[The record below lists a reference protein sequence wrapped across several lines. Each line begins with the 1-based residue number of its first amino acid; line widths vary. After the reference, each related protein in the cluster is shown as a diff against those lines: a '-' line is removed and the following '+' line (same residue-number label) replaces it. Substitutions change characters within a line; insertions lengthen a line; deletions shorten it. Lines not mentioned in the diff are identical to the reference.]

1 MPDPISLDALAGAV
15 KLDQCDTTSG
25 DREDQKPL
33 SLSTL
38 SESYKLRQQALSE
51 HVAKS
56 LVKLFGINVVT
67 TAGLTLF
74 LALVDAAFIYLGKIT
89 PDQRLVSEKVF
100 MAIVGATTV
109 QLGLGIGAI
118 VTALFKQ
125 PASSAP
131 DADTEE

>member
-1 MPDPISLDALAGAV
+1 MPEPLSLDALAGAV
-15 KLDQCDTTSG
+15 KLDQFDQNG
-25 DREDQKPL
+25 DNKDAQRPL

-56 LVKLFGINVVT
+56 LVKLFGINVIT

-74 LALVDAAFIYLGKIT
+74 LALVDAWFIYKGKIT

-100 MAIVGATTV
+100 MAIVGATTI

-131 DADTEE
+131 DPDTEE